1 MNQITYE
8 DFGFFRTELLKVDY
22 ITFNLTKLFESDI
35 QELATYFQNLGF
47 NSFLK
52 AKETSQ
58 SSQIIYTSNYSK
70 KEFQLHFILT
80 VPYQKDMMQIQFPG
94 GSANQ
99 FYKLI
104 KQKSIQWDKLNKFGI
119 VLSRFDL
126 VYERRNKL
134 TDKISATEY
143 INSSFVEFQNLH
155 PYKNLVAERNRKGLL
170 FKIGHRKGRRH
181 YRIYTAHQNKAI
193 RFEAEMKGDLIQ
205 DFHDLLIAATFEHQ
219 DFESRLSYQ
228 FFKYSFQLF
237 SRSIHTSHLDWLMI
251 RIRPLQF
258 KNTFLSDTSI
268 IHSHYLNQMDLN
280 QLKEKQHLITLLR
293 LLIFVRPL
301 NYNTKKLRS
310 KFRQYCFPLR
320 DFLKYTRKTSN
331 QYQLN
336 KLKEFFDLVR
346 QNFVIESFS
355 DTHYRMLVTVP
366 EVFVTKSQQNIW
378 NVEIWIAEELFDY
391 LYPFLFQDFFSTKLT
406 KDQFQVLFEVIKVC
420 SSTETRKEFHISTFL
435 DNYPSVLSSQRKKK
449 MKEYFIHYLQ
459 LLNQQHKLHDKV
471 LDLSSNQII
480 DIHDLNTSHLSIA
493 GFETIDI
500 KFT

>member
-1 MNQITYE
+1 MNQITHE

-22 ITFNLTKLFESDI
+22 ITFNLTKLFEADI

-70 KEFQLHFILT
+70 KEFQLHFIFTL
-80 VPYQKDMMQIQFPG
+80 PYQKDMMQIQFPG
-94 GSANQ
+94 GSANH

-104 KQKSIQWDKLNKFGI
+104 KQKKIPWEKLTKFDI

-126 VYERRNKL
+126 VYERRNKPN
-134 TDKISATEY
+134 DKISPTEF
-143 INSSFVEFQNLH
+143 INSSFGEFQDLH
-155 PYKNLVAERNRKGLL
+155 PFKNLLAERNRKGLL

-181 YRIYTAHQNKAI
+181 YRIYTGHQNNSL

-205 DFHDLLIAATFEHQ
+205 DFHDLLIAATFEQH

-237 SRSIHTSHLDWLMI
+237 SPSIHTSHLDWLMS

-280 QLKEKQHLITLLR
+280 QLKEKQHLITLLQLLVYLQR
-293 LLIFVRPL
+293 LE
-301 NYNTKKLRS
+301 YNTQRLKTKY
-310 KFRQYCFPLR
+310 RQFCFPLQ
-320 DFLKYTRKTSN
+320 DFLKHTGKTTN

-336 KLKEFFDLVR
+336 KLKDFFDLVR
-346 QNFVIESFS
+346 ENFLIESFS
-355 DTHYRMLVTVP
+355 DTHYRMLVTIPDVYLS
-366 EVFVTKSQQNIW
+366 KSEQNIW
-378 NVEIWIAEELFDY
+378 NVEIWIAEDLFDY
-391 LYPFLFQDFFSTKLT
+391 LHPFLLTNIFQTKLT
-406 KDQFQVLFEVIKVC
+406 RDQFQVLFKVIQVY
-420 SSTETRKEFHISTFL
+420 SSHDIRKELHFSTFL
-435 DNYPSVLSSQRKKK
+435 ENYPSLINGKRKKK

-459 LLNQQHKLHDKV
+459 LLNQQHKLRDKV
-471 LDLSSNQII
+471 IDLSSNKSLS
-480 DIHDLNTSHLSIA
+480 IHDLNTNHLNIA
-493 GFETIDI
+493 VFETIDI
-500 KFT
+500 QFT